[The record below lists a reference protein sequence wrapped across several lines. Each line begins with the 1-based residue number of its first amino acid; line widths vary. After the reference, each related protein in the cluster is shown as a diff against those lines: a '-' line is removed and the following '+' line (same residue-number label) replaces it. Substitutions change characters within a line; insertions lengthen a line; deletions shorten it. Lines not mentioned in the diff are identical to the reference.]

1 MSEGRAARE
10 GKAARLAVRA
20 TPARRVGHGTHE
32 LGAVES
38 MDLDGLFARLEVAWG
53 EPGLAGL
60 CAIAFNPR
68 LRTALGRFLPRE
80 RRVELNPR
88 RWAELT
94 AAEREELVVHEIA
107 HAVVQAQTPR
117 ARPHGREWRELMRR
131 AGYRPRAR
139 FRRAGAEP
147 AAVLFEHRCPVCHAT
162 RLARRRVSTWRCW
175 ACLRAGLDGRLEVRR
190 LVANGG
196 ASGRG

>member
-1 MSEGRAARE
+1 M
-10 GKAARLAVRA
+10 GKIFGTSPVTSRPKPAVSDLALGPLLARLAA
-20 TPARRVGHGTHE
+20 
-32 LGAVES
+32 
-38 MDLDGLFARLEVAWG
+38 AWG

-60 CAIAFNPR
+60 CAIDFNPR
-68 LRTALGRFLPRE
+68 LRTALGRYLPRE
-80 RRVELNPR
+80 GRVELNPR
-88 RWAELT
+88 RWVELA

-117 ARPHGREWRELMRR
+117 ARPHGREWRDLMRA

-162 RLARRRVSTWRCW
+162 RLARRRVSAWRCW
-175 ACLRAGLDGRLEVRR
+175 ACLCAGLDGRLEVRR
-190 LVANGG
+190 VAAPVAG
-196 ASGRG
+196 S